1 MKVVVT
7 GGGGFV
13 GSHVVEQYARRGDRV
28 LALDNLSRW
37 DTLGDHQMGAFAERF
52 NWDYISHRTA
62 VQGQRMDI
70 RDAKAVEVALRDA
83 DVIVHAAGQVAV
95 TTSMEDP
102 RTDFEVNAL
111 GTFNVLEGARRSAS
125 DPVLLFCST
134 NKVYGDNVNRIPVR
148 ADGTRYVY
156 EDPAFA
162 HGIPEDFSTDR
173 CHHSPYGASKLAADL
188 YVQEYAHSY
197 GLKAGVF
204 RMSCIYGRR
213 QFGMEDQGWVAHF
226 AISAFLGRPITI
238 YGDGK
243 QVRDVLFVEDL
254 VHAFE
259 AYVDRASGLQGRVFN
274 MGGGPSFTLSLLE
287 LVDLLERELGRKV
300 PVSFSDWRP
309 ADQKVYISD
318 IRRAQKELSWAPS
331 VGPAEGVGRILGWLK
346 ANPMARSEIGKL
358 ESQEHVRRA

>member
-1 MKVVVT
+1 M
-7 GGGGFV
+7 
-13 GSHVVEQYARRGDRV
+13 
-28 LALDNLSRW
+28 
-37 DTLGDHQMGAFAERF
+37 
-52 NWDYISHRTA
+52 
-62 VQGQRMDI
+62 
-70 RDAKAVEVALRDA
+70 
-83 DVIVHAAGQVAV
+83 
-95 TTSMEDP
+95 
-102 RTDFEVNAL
+102 
-111 GTFNVLEGARRSAS
+111 
-125 DPVLLFCST
+125 LLFCST

-148 ADGTRYVY
+148 AHGTRYVY

-204 RMSCIYGRR
+204 RMSCIYGPR

-226 AISAFLGRPITI
+226 AISAFFGKPITI

-254 VHAFE
+254 VRAFE
-259 AYVDRASGLQGRVFN
+259 AFVDRAPGLQGRVFN

-287 LVDLLERELGRKV
+287 LVDLLEKDLGRKV

-318 IRRAQKELSWAPS
+318 TRRTQKELSWTPR

-346 ANPMARSEIGKL
+346 ATPMARSEIGKL
-358 ESQEHVRRA
+358 EAQEH